1 MNSDTT
7 SGSIADMMHTS
18 ARVTSS
24 MPLQIAAIA
33 LAWLFCLPA
42 IAGDLIGDERRTPPC
57 FHADHTW
64 IEADWEAGAW
74 SLPVVP
80 TT

>member
-1 MNSDTT
+1 MLVPH
-7 SGSIADMMHTS
+7 GYHTS
-18 ARVTSS
+18 VACPGSN
-24 MPLQIAAIA
+24 MYFLNY
-33 LAWLFCLPA
+33 L
-42 IAGDLIGDERRTPPC
+42 AGDLIADERRTPPC